1 MAEQNQKPT
10 ARHDPERDQ
19 TREDNRHHGQRDQ
32 NEERH
37 PKAGGQ
43 EMMDNKPDAAKSKK
57 TQKASALQVE
67 RVDNCRDE
75 QILDRKPAKARKRT

>member
-1 MAEQNQKPT
+1 
-10 ARHDPERDQ
+10 
-19 TREDNRHHGQRDQ
+19 
-32 NEERH
+32 
-37 PKAGGQ
+37 
-43 EMMDNKPDAAKSKK
+43 MMDNKPDAAKSKK